1 MNQKTN
7 GTVKYAVTGIM
18 FAAMLGVA
26 LGLLLILTPVSF
38 LLNIIFVVLGVLTV
52 FNNLPT
58 MIFSLFELKTT
69 SGKMMFFLSLI
80 ATVLGVMM
88 IFFHNSLYMIL
99 LGVYFVL
106 IPLLRLFFSKGRAEL
121 IREELPKLILG
132 IVMILLGPAY
142 TVSILFDIAGWSVL
156 GLTVVYVVS
165 ALLGLRR
172 AQRKTGN
179 RVFVDVDGDGTIDAL
194 YVDTTGDGKAESATH
209 YRDEQ

>member
-7 GTVKYAVTGIM
+7 GTVKFAVTGIM
-18 FAAMLGVA
+18 FAALLGIV
-26 LGLLLILTPVSF
+26 LGLLLLLTPVSF
-38 LLNIIFVVLGVLTV
+38 LLNVIFVVLGVLTV

-69 SGKMMFFLSLI
+69 SGKVMFFLSLI

-88 IFFHNSLYMIL
+88 IFFHNSIYMIL
-99 LGVYFVL
+99 LGIYFVL
-106 IPLLRLFFSKGRAEL
+106 IPFLRLIFSKDRAEL
-121 IREELPKLILG
+121 VREELPKLILG
-132 IVMILLGPAY
+132 VVMILLGPAY

-156 GLTVVYVVS
+156 GLTVVYVIS
-165 ALLGLRR
+165 SLLALRR
-172 AQRKTGN
+172 AQRKTGG

-194 YVDTTGDGKAESATH
+194 YVDTTGDGKVDTATH

>member
-7 GTVKYAVTGIM
+7 GVVKFAVTGIM
-18 FAAMLGVA
+18 FAALLGVA

-38 LLNIIFVVLGVLTV
+38 LLNVIFVVLGVLTV

-69 SGKMMFFLSLI
+69 SGKVMFVLSLI
-80 ATVLGVMM
+80 ATALGVMM
-88 IFFHNSLYMIL
+88 IFFHNSIYMIL

-106 IPLLRLFFSKGRAEL
+106 IPFLRLIFSRDRAEL
-121 IREELPKLILG
+121 VREELPKLILG
-132 IVMILLGPAY
+132 VVMILLGPAY
-142 TVSILFDIAGWSVL
+142 TVSILFDVAGWVVL
-156 GLTVVYVVS
+156 GLTVIYVIS
-165 ALLGLRR
+165 SLLALRR
-172 AQRKTGN
+172 AQHKTGS

-194 YVDTTGDGKAESATH
+194 YVDTTGDGKADTATR

>member
-7 GTVKYAVTGIM
+7 GVVKFAVTGIM
-18 FAAMLGVA
+18 FAALLGVA

-38 LLNIIFVVLGVLTV
+38 LLNVIFVVLGVLTV

-69 SGKMMFFLSLI
+69 SGKVMFVLSLI
-80 ATVLGVMM
+80 ATALGVMM
-88 IFFHNSLYMIL
+88 IFFHNSIYMIL

-106 IPLLRLFFSKGRAEL
+106 IPFLRLIFSRDRAEL
-121 IREELPKLILG
+121 VREELPKLILG
-132 IVMILLGPAY
+132 VVMILLGPAY
-142 TVSILFDIAGWSVL
+142 TVSILFDVAGWVVL
-156 GLTVVYVVS
+156 GLTVIYVIS
-165 ALLGLRR
+165 SLLALRR
-172 AQRKTGN
+172 AQHKTGS

-194 YVDTTGDGKAESATH
+194 YVETTGDGKADTATR